1 MFELAFF
8 VFTVILH
15 APGFALL
22 AFCRWVHTQYPV
34 ASVDAQ
40 KGALK
45 DAVVE
50 GVIDAVMATTPTPT
64 CKW

>member
-1 MFELAFF
+1 FIVRLA
-8 VFTVILH
+8 

-22 AFCRWVHTQYPV
+22 VFCRWVHTQYPV
-34 ASVDAQ
+34 ASLDAQ

-50 GVIDAVMATTPTPT
+50 GVIDAVMATTP
-64 CKW
+64 